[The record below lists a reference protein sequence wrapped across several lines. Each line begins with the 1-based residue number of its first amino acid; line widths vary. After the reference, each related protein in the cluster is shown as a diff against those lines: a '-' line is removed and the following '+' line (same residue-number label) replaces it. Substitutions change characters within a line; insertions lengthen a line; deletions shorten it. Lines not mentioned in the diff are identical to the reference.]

1 MDAPEYLGKI
11 LGVSPQTL
19 ESLDRAMAK
28 RTGREGILARVAEE
42 NEERIAATFK
52 ILDLENRSAET
63 IREAMKNAVLI
74 HERQLLDFLDAAD
87 SSSQIL
93 QGETW
98 EDKSEFDRAAI
109 LAKKIAKSEKGFF
122 LKRSFAEEIFKKRTP
137 ENLLRYLGY
146 GDVPELLAKH
156 DVLEAFSALRF
167 VESDQWMH
175 ETFDAAYG
183 GFTADDF
190 EERDIEIKVL
200 GPEWHEIAQ
209 KFVAK
214 KHHNVSHL
222 KEFGVIFINPI
233 KEDVAGKFLRDF
245 ALLLHYFHEI
255 EFYSKLFRKY
265 ANAPDFASKLKA
277 LLRGDVQE
285 IKAGEGSP
293 SQVSQSETW
302 EGNWLIVQ
310 RYLFKEDPADPRLLL
325 PRVNPESLHWLRGER
340 DLALFGGAGEK
351 LNLKLWHDLDW
362 VGGVFDNDHKDDND
376 KNNEDIVSFDL
387 EDNAMSAVSFA
398 EGKNELFN
406 YHQREAMWTKIFME
420 YAGGEEAMEQ
430 LLIENFS
437 SGVVSF

>member
-11 LGVSPQTL
+11 LGVLPQTL

-28 RTGREGILARVAEE
+28 RTGREGVLVKVAEE
-42 NEERIAATFK
+42 NEERIAATLK
-52 ILDLENRSAET
+52 ILDLENNSAEA
-63 IREAMKNAVLI
+63 IREALKNALLI
-74 HERQLLDFLDAAD
+74 HERQLLDFLKTD
-87 SSSQIL
+87 
-93 QGETW
+93 GGG
-98 EDKSEFDRAAI
+98 SEFDRAAI
-109 LAKKIAKSEKGFF
+109 LAKKIAKSERGFF

-146 GDVPELLAKH
+146 GGVPELLAKH

-183 GFTADDF
+183 GFTAGDF
-190 EERDIEIKVL
+190 EERDIEVKVL

-277 LLRGDVQE
+277 LLRGDVQKKNE
-285 IKAGEGSP
+285 VGEG
-293 SQVSQSETW
+293 E
-302 EGNWLIVQ
+302 WLIVQ
-310 RYLFKEDPADPRLLL
+310 RYLFKENPADPRLLL

-340 DLALFGGAGEK
+340 DLAFSGGVGEK
-351 LNLKLWHDLDW
+351 FNLKLWHNLDW
-362 VGGVFDNDHKDDND
+362 VGEIFFGFPSQVSQSETWEGNV
-376 KNNEDIVSFDL
+376 VSFDL
-387 EDNAMSAVSFA
+387 EDNAMSVVSFA
-398 EGKNELFN
+398 EGKDELFN

-420 YAGGEEAMEQ
+420 YVGGEEAMEE

-437 SGVVSF
+437 KGVVLF